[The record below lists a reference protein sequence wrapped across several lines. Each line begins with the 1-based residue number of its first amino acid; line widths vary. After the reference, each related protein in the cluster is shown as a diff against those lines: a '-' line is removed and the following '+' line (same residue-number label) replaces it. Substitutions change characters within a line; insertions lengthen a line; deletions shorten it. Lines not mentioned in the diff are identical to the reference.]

1 MAYLSIYKKSD
12 FRQLTWGEYEKLLD
26 SVVRQIRAYTKRKKI
41 RIDAVV
47 PIMRGGLFPGGYIT
61 FKLDMLRV
69 LPVQY
74 KYFFVGRD
82 VVLKKIFGFP
92 KAEIAKPNPV
102 FLLVEN
108 NHCFGVTAATAAKD
122 LKKMFPRC
130 RIIYATDTMDYSY
143 RNAVKDAEISF
154 HGLYTN
160 DTKTMNQQ
168 QCRASKVQ
176 NWTNLFPWESFGE
189 EWQTVNAKQY
199 KYSDLNAK
207 FPHSKTMK
215 KIRLW

>member
-1 MAYLSIYKKSD
+1 MAYLSLYKKSD
-12 FRQLTWGEYEKLLD
+12 FRQLTWPEYGKLLD
-26 SVVRQIRAYTKRKKI
+26 SVVKQIKAYTKRKKVK
-41 RIDAVV
+41 IDAVV

-61 FKLDMLRV
+61 FKLGMLRI

-74 KYFFVGRD
+74 KYFFEGRN
-82 VVLKKIFGFP
+82 VVLRKIFGFQ
-92 KAEIAKPNPV
+92 KAEVAKPNPV

-122 LKKMFPRC
+122 LKKAFPRC

-143 RNAVKDAEISF
+143 RNAVEDADASF
-154 HGLYTN
+154 HGVYTN
-160 DTKTMNQQ
+160 DTKTMTEQ
-168 QCRASKVQ
+168 QCKTSRVK
-176 NWTNLFPWESFGE
+176 NWTNVFPWESFEE

-215 KIRLW
+215 KIKLW